1 MKIPCRLLSI
11 MAPIAGIMFFSGC
24 SSVCTTVNPGFD
36 MSNYHT
42 VSIDSRGSAQF
53 LYHDVKEVLF
63 DEIALSNSEKK
74 KSPQSHDAYSKHQ
87 KSSKKLDLLDTSA
100 KEPDLYVLVT
110 VDEGVA
116 LPPDI
121 INHYKPVFVQP
132 KKATVELWDAI
143 TKKQLLLCTFSRF
156 WGGIGSYDYCRET
169 LVKEL
174 KRALDELKTK
184 EKLAAPTPQPTV
196 EVIP

>member
-1 MKIPCRLLSI
+1 MQTINILNLKQFKIIYIMDKKICRYCDNYFKDQILL
-11 MAPIAGIMFFSGC
+11 
-24 SSVCTTVNPGFD
+24 
-36 MSNYHT
+36 
-42 VSIDSRGSAQF
+42 
-53 LYHDVKEVLF
+53 E
-63 DEIALSNSEKK
+63 
-74 KSPQSHDAYSKHQ
+74 KHQ